1 MTRPSPEYV
10 VLQAEL
16 KRVENA
22 RKLEHD
28 ESEAR
33 QQLMAK
39 QLQNEVTNAVLLMHV
54 ALFVKEMFTAV
65 FFFFLKTTK

>member
-1 MTRPSPEYV
+1 MTRPSAEYV

-28 ESEAR
+28 EYEAR
-33 QQLMAK
+33 QLLMEK
-39 QLQNEVTNAVLLMHV
+39 QLQNEVPAVTCSGLH
-54 ALFVKEMFTAV
+54 
-65 FFFFLKTTK
+65 